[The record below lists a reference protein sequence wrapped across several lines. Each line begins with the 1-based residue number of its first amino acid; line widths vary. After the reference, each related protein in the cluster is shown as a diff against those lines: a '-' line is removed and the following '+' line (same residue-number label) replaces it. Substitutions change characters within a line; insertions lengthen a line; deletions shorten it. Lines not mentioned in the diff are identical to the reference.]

1 MGSPKRILVT
11 GASGFVGR
19 ALTPAL
25 VAAFPQA
32 TIRATGAT
40 LPILGLDPC
49 VETVAAPLEDE
60 AGLRAALHPAPDLI
74 IHLAARASV
83 AASAHA
89 AYDTMAVNLGGTM
102 RLAEAVRQHAPGA
115 AFIFA
120 STAEVYGATF
130 LNGPARESDPAQP
143 RSPYARSKAACELA
157 LTDMLGDQHAVTILR
172 LFNHTGPGQDER
184 FVVPGFAAQIARA
197 ERGAGPAEIQVGNLS
212 AARDFLDI
220 RDVVAAYILVA
231 QETGQARPGME
242 TFNVCSGGATPVQ
255 QVLDGLVSQARIP
268 LRITEDPSRLR
279 PSDIPLAQG
288 DPSRF
293 NERFDW
299 RRRYTLPDT
308 LTTVLHYWRA
318 Q

>member
-19 ALTPAL
+19 ALTPAI
-25 VAAFPQA
+25 VAAFPEA
-32 TIRATGAT
+32 TVRAATGT
-40 LPILGLDPC
+40 LPVVGLDPSIE
-49 VETVAAPLEDE
+49 VVAAPLENE
-60 AGLRAALHPAPDLI
+60 AALRAALDPAPDLI
-74 IHLAARASV
+74 VHLAARASV

-89 AYDTMAVNLGGTM
+89 AYDTMSVNLGGTV
-102 RLAEAVRQHAPGA
+102 RLAEAVRRLAPGA

-130 LNGPARESDPAQP
+130 LDGPTRETDPAQP

-157 LTDMLGDQHAVTILR
+157 VTDLLGDQHAVMILR

-184 FVVPGFAAQIARA
+184 FVVPAFAAQIARA
-197 ERGAGPAEIQVGNLS
+197 EQGKGPGEIQVGNLS

-231 QETGQARPGME
+231 KEAAQRGPGVE
-242 TFNVCSGGATPVQ
+242 TFNICSGGATPVQ
-255 QVLDGLVSQARIP
+255 HLLDVLVSQAKVP
-268 LRITEDPSRLR
+268 LTVTEDPSRLR
-279 PSDIPLAQG
+279 PSDIPVAQG

-293 NERFDW
+293 HARFNW
-299 RRRYTLPDT
+299 RRTYSLDET
-308 LTTVLHYWRA
+308 LTSVLDYWRA
-318 Q
+318 R